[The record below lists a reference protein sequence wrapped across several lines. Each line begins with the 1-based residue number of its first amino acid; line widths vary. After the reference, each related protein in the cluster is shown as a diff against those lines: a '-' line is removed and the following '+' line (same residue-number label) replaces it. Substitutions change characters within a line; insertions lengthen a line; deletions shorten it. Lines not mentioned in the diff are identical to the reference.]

1 MGGGPYVLGQGAQRG
16 QRGFPDERMHL
27 SAEPQHTEADLGA
40 AAQIAAYQGVLFQ
53 GGEQTVDDGPV
64 DSELVGQLGDG
75 QAVIG
80 VGEQFEDAQSSVER
94 LGGLRCHDA
103 LSSSG

>member
-1 MGGGPYVLGQGAQRG
+1 MGGGPDVLGQGAQRG
-16 QRGFPDERMHL
+16 QRRLPDERVHL
-27 SAEPQHTEADLGA
+27 TAEPQHTEAHPGA
-40 AAQIAAYQGVLFQ
+40 AAQIAAYQGVLLQ
-53 GGEQTVDDGPV
+53 GGEQPVDDGPV
-64 DSELVGQLGDG
+64 DAELVGQLGDG
-75 QAVIG
+75 QAVVG